1 MHENIGED
9 ADLQCSHKY
18 NSQTTINSG
27 ALRPHPCEDSLTGV
41 PVRGR
46 VLAWRLKLK
55 PRRRTLFSRW
65 SQCPCRPPPPPGS
78 PPVPPPL
85 SASCTAVAVADP
97 VSSPF
102 LPITDCEGT
111 HGSCSTHATMT
122 AATSPLARRPP
133 RGIVKPS
140 ATDALCSC
148 CLAMANRAADM
159 RDERRRTSNI
169 GSTAVLPQAN
179 VRYSIRAQF
188 ASSSSQGPP
197 ARNAKRVQGLHSLP
211 PTPPPPHRQSPLSPP
226 TKSSCHHNR
235 RRRHV
240 HNPLHALIRDPQSQP
255 AVAAARTSTARAR
268 FEGQAAG
275 TQRSTLERA
284 PTCLLLEA
292 VPVQWRPAP
301 APPSAPSFGS

>member
-211 PTPPPPHRQSPLSPP
+211 PTPPPPPP
-226 TKSSCHHNR
+226 KSAVPPNKKLL
-235 RRRHV
+235 
-240 HNPLHALIRDPQSQP
+240 PPQPPPPPRPQP
-255 AVAAARTSTARAR
+255 PARTH
-268 FEGQAAG
+268 
-275 TQRSTLERA
+275 QRPSKPASCRSRSYKHSA
-284 PTCLLLEA
+284 SA
-292 VPVQWRPAP
+292 V
-301 APPSAPSFGS
+301 